1 MCDWFVDNKL
11 SILFGQDKTKSIL
24 FGTKHKLQ
32 SAKSLNI
39 VYNGIEIKQ
48 HAKVKNL
55 GCILDESLSGD
66 SMALNIIDKINS
78 CLKFLHRQNHFLTP
92 PLHRLLCNAL
102 MEPLFDYACTAWFPN
117 LSKKLRLRLQA
128 MQNKCIRFCLLLDK
142 MSRICVNEF
151 LELHWLNLMFIID
164 TYNSFLLIF
173 LNFTII
179 SVLTTLMKFSALLT
193 IWTLRFDKQNQNG
206 NVVVIICCCFRL
218 YKGWD

>member
-11 SILFGQDKTKSIL
+11 SIHFGQDKTKSIL

-48 HAKVKNL
+48 HAKVKYL

-66 SMALNIIDKINS
+66 SMALNIIDKKNS